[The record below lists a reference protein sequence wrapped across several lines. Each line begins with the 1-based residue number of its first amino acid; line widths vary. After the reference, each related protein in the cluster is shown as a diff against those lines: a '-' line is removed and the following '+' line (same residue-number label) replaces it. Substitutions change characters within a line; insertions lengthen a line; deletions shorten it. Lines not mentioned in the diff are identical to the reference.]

1 MHTVRRY
8 SQPAITNKIMNK
20 QHLYLIGDISGFTP
34 QIARLVSMMNYIRH
48 TTLSAVKGITTSE
61 LDYLNNS
68 TSNSIGSLLLHI
80 AATEIGY
87 QAATFYH
94 RELNEDEK
102 YEWDAFFA
110 LGERARQE
118 IKGHDLAFYLNK
130 LEQVRARTLAELA
143 NLDDKWLNE
152 QTSFGD
158 NMVNNYFKWFHVIT
172 HEVNH
177 RGQITMLRRLAK
189 DNISSA

>member
-1 MHTVRRY
+1 
-8 SQPAITNKIMNK
+8 MNK
-20 QHLYLIGDISGFTP
+20 QHLYLIGGIPGFTP
-34 QIARLVSMMNYIRH
+34 QIGRLVSMMNYIRH
-48 TTLSAVKGITTSE
+48 TTLAAVKGIATSE

-80 AATEIGY
+80 VATEIGY

-94 RELNEDEK
+94 RELNEGEK
-102 YEWDAFFA
+102 YEWDAVFA
-110 LGERARQE
+110 LGERSRQE
-118 IKGHDLAFYLNK
+118 IKGHDLDFYLTK
-130 LEQVRARTLAELA
+130 LKQVRAVTLAEFA
-143 NLDDKWLNE
+143 NLDDKWLDE

-158 NMVNNYFKWFHVIT
+158 NMINNYFKWFHVIT

-189 DNISSA
+189 NNNSSA